1 MTRADFA
8 PDLNATQGR
17 ASNVIDLQQRRDDD
31 ACHGLPHGAACSS
44 RPLRPRSPEVQA
56 KLDRLKGRYGFDPDA
71 DSKLSLQDKL
81 DRMERNQ
88 IESGF
93 DIDAWRAQV
102 IADRIRIL
110 AELGP
115 EPAPVAMLDADITK
129 LLLASSYPA
138 PRAAGHSG
146 RWRRVKANTIKRDD
160 SHDDSDDAPSSG
172 QRLPFHPAAEKFP
185 LMNDAE
191 LKALAEDIKAHGLN
205 EDIET
210 LDGMVLDGRNRYN
223 ACLMIRFDLTNRIH
237 ALSDN
242 TDPVNHLVSKNLMRR
257 HLTKLERALFAARM
271 VTVGHGGDRK
281 SGSSRQNDGLIFI
294 TAADAACRIGVSQ
307 IAVERAGFILSH
319 CVDEV
324 IAAIDAGIDWLSLGF
339 AHKLAHSSD
348 EDQRLWLK
356 DNKHV
361 IKPVKRAARPPRT
374 PIPFTV
380 GQLKGLTDQQ
390 SLVVFEV
397 LKPKINR
404 ALKPKRIVIIDPT
417 EPQSDKKEPD
427 P

>member
-17 ASNVIDLQQRRDDD
+17 ASNVINLQQRRDDD
-31 ACHGLPHGAACSS
+31 ACHGLPHGAPRSS

-56 KLDRLKGRYGFDPDA
+56 KLDRLKARYGFDPDA

-138 PRAAGHSG
+138 LRAAGQSG
-146 RWRRVKANTIKRDD
+146 RWRRVKADTIKRDD
-160 SHDDSDDAPSSG
+160 SHDDRDDAPASG

-185 LMNDAE
+185 LMNEDE
-191 LKALAEDIKAHGLN
+191 LKALAEDIKDHGLN

-223 ACLMIRFDLTNRIH
+223 ACLMIGFDLTNRIH

-242 TDPVNHLVSKNLMRR
+242 TNPLNHLISKNLMRR
-257 HLTKLERALFAARM
+257 SPTRLERALFAARL
-271 VTVGHGGDRK
+271 VNVGHGGDRR
-281 SGSSRQNDGLIFI
+281 SSSRQNGDLEFV
-294 TAADAACRIGVSQ
+294 TEADAARRIGVSRRD
-307 IAVERAGFILSH
+307 VERAGYILRNG
-319 CVDEV
+319 VDGFL
-324 IAAIDAGIDWLSLGF
+324 AAIDAGIPWLTPNYADKI
-339 AHKLAHSSD
+339 AHGDK
-348 EDQRLWLK
+348 EDQLLWL
-356 DNKHV
+356 DNHKYV
-361 IKPVKRAARPPRT
+361 VKPVKRAARPPRT
-374 PIPFTV
+374 PIPITDNV
-380 GQLKGLTDQQ
+380 LKALNDQQ
-390 SLVVFEV
+390 ALVVFEK
-397 LKPKINR
+397 LRPKINR
-404 ALKPKRIVIIDPT
+404 ALKPKRLVIIDPT
-417 EPQSDKKEPD
+417 QPPSDKKEPET
-427 P
+427 